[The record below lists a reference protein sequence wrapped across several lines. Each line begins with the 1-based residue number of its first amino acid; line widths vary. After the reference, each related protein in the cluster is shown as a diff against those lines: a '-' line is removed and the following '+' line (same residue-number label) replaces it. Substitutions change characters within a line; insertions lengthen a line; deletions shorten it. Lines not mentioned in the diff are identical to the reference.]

1 MHGSKAMLGA
11 YVARLKP
18 VEAVELVLFPPV
30 GYLGLAAELIGK
42 MAPFVALGA
51 QDTHERET
59 GAITGE
65 TSAAMIADL
74 GGRYVIVGHSER
86 RRYAHES
93 DERIAEKAVAAFR
106 AGLQPVVCVGETL
119 EERTAG
125 MAQTVVKRQLEAV
138 AKALPSADYARLIVA
153 YEPVWAI
160 GTGRSATSA
169 QVEEM
174 HAFIRQARESALGSR
189 TLSTVLYGGSV
200 SENSA
205 PGFFNLGSVDGA
217 LVGGAALDAERFVRI
232 AELLRTAKC

>member
-1 MHGSKAMLGA
+1 M
-11 YVARLKP
+11 
-18 VEAVELVLFPPV
+18 
-30 GYLGLAAELIGK
+30 
-42 MAPFVALGA
+42 
-51 QDTHERET
+51 
-59 GAITGE
+59 
-65 TSAAMIADL
+65 
-74 GGRYVIVGHSER
+74 
-86 RRYAHES
+86 
-93 DERIAEKAVAAFR
+93 
-106 AGLQPVVCVGETL
+106 QPVVCVGETL